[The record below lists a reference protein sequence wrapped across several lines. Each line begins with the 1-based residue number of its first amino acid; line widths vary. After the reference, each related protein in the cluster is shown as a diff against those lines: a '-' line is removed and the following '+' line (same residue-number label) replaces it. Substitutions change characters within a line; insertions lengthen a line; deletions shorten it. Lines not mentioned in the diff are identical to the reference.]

1 MDSIK
6 DLIYF
11 DYDKAKSINSQL
23 SGGIISEITKAIEN
37 EVGLESEIGF
47 DIKVLKG
54 KIGAGDKDKT
64 LRTERIEL
72 FHELLNQLE
81 QSLIKHKVLTNINES
96 LDNFESSFE
105 DYLETIPQLTYIKAS
120 GWSAFEDFDRF
131 QRIMNNFN
139 EIQRLIFTSAL
150 DNNPEIQQLKEQLND
165 FKKELKSNQ
174 KGNNHKE
181 IQKLKAIEKRFDKTI
196 EEESGAIFLDEL
208 FIERIKT
215 FMDTFSPNRLNFR
228 LAPFDIYNN
237 FQILASLKNQYIVN
251 SDFENIIYT
260 YGSRPN
266 IKLSV
271 LGIITSCP
279 QKEDVRIDLKDE
291 YNNYEDT
298 ELSDE
303 ASFEKAFRNVFSSFE
318 GFEKF
323 FFAPSFPK
331 ISVSP
336 IAIYR
341 EVKINE

>member
-37 EVGLESEIGF
+37 EVGLDSEIGF
-47 DIKVLKG
+47 DIKLLKG
-54 KIGAGDKDKT
+54 KIGAGDKDKSI
-64 LRTERIEL
+64 RTERIEL

-81 QSLIKHKVLTNINES
+81 QSLIKHEVLTNINDS
-96 LDNFESSFE
+96 LDNFESSF
-105 DYLETIPQLTYIKAS
+105 DNFLETIPHFTYVKAS

-150 DNNPEIQQLKEQLND
+150 DNNPEIIQLKEQLND
-165 FKKELKSNQ
+165 LKKELKSHQ
-174 KGNNHKE
+174 RGNTHKE
-181 IQKLKAIEKRFDKTI
+181 LQKLKALEKRFDKTI

-208 FIERIKT
+208 FIERVKT

-228 LAPFDIYNN
+228 LAPFDSYNN
-237 FQILASLKNQYIVN
+237 FQILASLKNKYLVN

-266 IKLSV
+266 VKLSV
-271 LGIITSCP
+271 IGIITSCP
-279 QKEDVRIDLKDE
+279 QRVDSRIDLREEFNETD
-291 YNNYEDT
+291 DS
-298 ELSDE
+298 ELSEE
-303 ASFEKAFRNVFSSFE
+303 ASFEMAFRNVFSSFE

-331 ISVSP
+331 ISISP

-341 EVKINE
+341 EVKINK

>member
-1 MDSIK
+1 MKSIK

-23 SGGIISEITKAIEN
+23 SGGIINEITKAIEN
-37 EVGLESEIGF
+37 EGGLSSEIGF
-47 DIKVLKG
+47 DVKLLKG
-54 KIGAGDKDKT
+54 KIGAGEKDKN
-64 LRTERIEL
+64 LRTERIEI

-81 QSLIKHKVLTNINES
+81 KALIENKILTNLNES
-96 LDNFESSFE
+96 LDNFEKSFN
-105 DYLETIPQLTYIKAS
+105 DFLETIPNYTYITAS

-131 QRIMNNFN
+131 QRIMSNFN
-139 EIQRLIFTSAL
+139 EIQRLIFASAL
-150 DNNPEIQQLKEQLND
+150 ENNPEIIQLKEQINDIKKTLNQAN
-165 FKKELKSNQ
+165 KGNTHKELQ
-174 KGNNHKE
+174 R
-181 IQKLKAIEKRFDKTI
+181 LKAIEKNFDKTI
-196 EEESGAIFLDEL
+196 EKEAGAIFLDEI
-208 FIERIKT
+208 FIDRIKT

-228 LAPFDIYNN
+228 IAPFDSYNN
-237 FQILASLKNQYIVN
+237 FQILASLKSQYLVN

-266 IKLSV
+266 IKLSI

-279 QKEDVRIDLKDE
+279 QKEDIRIDLKDE
-291 YNNYEDT
+291 YLGFDESELT
-298 ELSDE
+298 EE
-303 ASFEKAFRNVFSSFE
+303 AAFEKAFRGVFSSFE